1 MIIKPKTR
9 GFICTTAHP
18 VGCYKNVEDMVNNA
32 LQVKIY
38 GEKRPKNVIV
48 IGSSSGYGLASRVVS
63 AFSYRAK
70 TLGVSFEKESTGIRT
85 ATAGFYNNA
94 AFDSLALKN
103 NIPYKTINGDAF
115 SNEIKEE
122 VVKASRELFNGEKV
136 DLLIYSLA
144 SPKRI
149 DPNTKAVYSSVIKP
163 IGDTYENKTV
173 DFHTGIVS
181 DISIYPASVKEIEDT
196 IKVMGGED
204 FCMWIEKLIEEDLV
218 SEGFKTLA
226 YSYIGP
232 PLTHPIYKDGT
243 IGKAKEDLLNYCK
256 VIDEKIKR
264 FNGNAYISVN
274 KALVTQAS
282 SAIPVVPLYISLLY
296 KIMKENGTHEGCFE
310 QMKRLFVHKLYS
322 DESDSFVCDNCI
334 QMDDLE
340 MKEEVQEEIDKLWKM
355 VNSENLEEL
364 SDIVGYRKE
373 FYSLFGFGRDDVD
386 YDEDV
391 IEY

>member
-18 VGCYKNVEDMVNNA
+18 IGCFKNVEDLMNLA
-32 LQVKIY
+32 LKEELKSF
-38 GEKRPKNVIV
+38 GPKNVIV
-48 IGSSSGYGLASRVVS
+48 IGSSSGYGLSSRIVS
-63 AFSYRAK
+63 AFCYKAK
-70 TLGVSFEKESTGIRT
+70 TIGVSFEKESSLNRT
-85 ATAGFYNNA
+85 ATAGFYNNE
-94 AFDSLALKN
+94 AFDYLCRKN
-103 NIPYKTINGDAF
+103 NIPSKTINGDAF

-122 VVKASRELFNGEKV
+122 VVSSCRSLFNGEKV

-144 SPKRI
+144 SPKRK
-149 DPNTKAVYSSVIKP
+149 DPNSDIIYSSVIKP
-163 IGDTYENKTV
+163 IGSTYENKTV

-181 DISIYPASVKEIEDT
+181 DVSISPASDEETLET

-204 FCMWIEKLIEEDLV
+204 FNMWIDKLIEEDLI
-218 SEGFKTLA
+218 SDGFKTLA

-243 IGKAKEDLLNYCK
+243 IGKAKDDLLKFSNL
-256 VIDEKIKR
+256 INEKLKR
-264 FNGNAYISVN
+264 YNANAFISVN

-296 KIMKENGTHEGCFE
+296 KIMKEKGTHEGCFE
-310 QMKRLFVHKLYS
+310 QIKRLFKDKLYS
-322 DESDSFVCDNCI
+322 GKHDFFDEEYRI
-334 QMDDLE
+334 RMDDYE
-340 MKEEVQEEIDKLWKM
+340 MREEIQSKINEFWPSI
-355 VNSENLEEL
+355 NSEHVEQLTDLN
-364 SDIVGYRKE
+364 GYRNE

-391 IEY
+391 KEF